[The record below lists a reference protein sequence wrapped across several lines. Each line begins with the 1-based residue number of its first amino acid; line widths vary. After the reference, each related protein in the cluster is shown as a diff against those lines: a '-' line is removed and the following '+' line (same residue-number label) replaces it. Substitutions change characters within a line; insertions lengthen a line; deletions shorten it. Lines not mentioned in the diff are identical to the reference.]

1 MAQQVELYSRKD
13 LAERVAKQVLQV
25 GVGSA
30 SGSGIFLAAPRRQG
44 KSTFVRE
51 DLRPAIEAA
60 GAIVVYADLWQDTSK
75 DPGLVI
81 INAIREALAPHAGVI
96 TRLAKAAGMEKASV
110 GGLSFSLDRVGLGKD
125 IDLTTALVALSDET
139 GRMIVRQ
146 PSPPTQPS

>member
-81 INAIREALAPHAGVI
+81 INAIRHGACASRGRRL
-96 TRLAKAAGMEKASV
+96 TRLGE
-110 GGLSFSLDRVGLGKD
+110 G
-125 IDLTTALVALSDET
+125 
-139 GRMIVRQ
+139 
-146 PSPPTQPS
+146 